1 MCQKNRPFGTLHPL
15 LKVDG
20 VVDVGCVAGDLAAD
34 VLHFHV
40 QLGAGSR
47 ALEEFFDEAVVDVR
61 GQFFF
66 VFELVLQAGP
76 EVHGDGAQLDF
87 DLHVALFV
95 LQEDRHGNDQ
105 VETAVAVRLR
115 VLDVVFA
122 VDELDVVLLQDAV
135 GDGVDV
141 LREAADDTDSGDVL
155 DFILDVLKG
164 RFDIVQMGLG
174 HKTVKGFEPRL
185 DGLNRA
191 VLAGQFKLGVE
202 HLEFCLD
209 LHQGALI
216 VSHERLKILAVLFK

>member
-1 MCQKNRPFGTLHPL
+1 M
-15 LKVDG
+15 
-20 VVDVGCVAGDLAAD
+20 GCVAGDLAAD

-40 QLGAGSR
+40 QFGAGGG
-47 ALEEFFDEAVVDVR
+47 ALEEFFDEAVVDVGR
-61 GQFFF
+61 ELFF

-87 DLHVALFV
+87 DFHVAFFV
-95 LQEDRHGNDQ
+95 LEEDRHGNDQ

-141 LREAADDTDSGDVL
+141 LREAADDTDPGDVF

-164 RFDIVQMGLG
+164 RFDVVQMGLR
-174 HKTVKGFEPRL
+174 HKTVEGLEP
-185 DGLNRA
+185 
-191 VLAGQFKLGVE
+191 
-202 HLEFCLD
+202 
-209 LHQGALI
+209 
-216 VSHERLKILAVLFK
+216 